1 MEDSVSESRF
11 GPDTGFDEEETSVSS
26 DVRSGYEDDDQ
37 PAPRVAQETGEDDVD
52 SHAADI
58 AAGYE
63 DELEDD
69 DDDAPSLDPR

>member
-1 MEDSVSESRF
+1 MSESSF
-11 GPDTGFDEEETSVSS
+11 GPDTGFDQEETSVSS
-26 DVRSGYEDDDQ
+26 DVSSGYEDDDQ
-37 PAPRVAQETGEDDVD
+37 PAPRVVQETSEDDVD

-69 DDDAPSLDPR
+69 DDDAPSLNPR

>member
-1 MEDSVSESRF
+1 MSESSF
-11 GPDTGFDEEETSVSS
+11 SPDTGFDAEETSVSS
-26 DVRSGYEDDDQ
+26 DIRSGYEEDDQ
-37 PAPRVAQETGEDDVD
+37 PSPRIVEETGEDGVD

-69 DDDAPSLDPR
+69 GDDDSNTLA

>member
-1 MEDSVSESRF
+1 MEDSVSESSF
-11 GPDTGFDEEETSVSS
+11 SPDTGFDEEETSVSS
-26 DVRSGYEDDDQ
+26 DVRSGYEEDDQ
-37 PAPRVAQETGEDDVD
+37 PSPRIVEETGEDGVD

-69 DDDAPSLDPR
+69 GNSNTLA

>member
-1 MEDSVSESRF
+1 MSESRF

-37 PAPRVAQETGEDDVD
+37 PSPRVVEESEDDLD

-69 DDDAPSLDPR
+69 DDNTLA

>member
-1 MEDSVSESRF
+1 MSESSF
-11 GPDTGFDEEETSVSS
+11 GPDTGFDQEETSVSS

-37 PAPRVAQETGEDDVD
+37 PAPRVVEETSEDDID
-52 SHAADI
+52 SHASDI

-69 DDDAPSLDPR
+69 DDEDNALA